1 MARLLLGLWVDV
13 DAWLGSA
20 SGVVMS
26 EVVVFMGAEES
37 RDPSR
42 LMNAVDAFA
51 RWASESGLSGEQ
63 SDAPQIMVK
72 SEFSGGEMRRKLVF
86 QDRDHA
92 ARFLIFWRSER
103 QRELPSG
110 AVTAQA

>member
-1 MARLLLGLWVDV
+1 MWLPDWV
-13 DAWLGSA
+13 AA

-42 LMNAVDAFA
+42 LMNAIDAFA

-63 SDAPQIMVK
+63 SDAPHIMVK

-103 QRELPSG
+103 QRALLSD
-110 AVTAQA
+110 AVSAQA

>member
-1 MARLLLGLWVDV
+1 
-13 DAWLGSA
+13 
-20 SGVVMS
+20 MS
-26 EVVVFMGAEES
+26 EVVVFIGAAES

-42 LMNAVDAFA
+42 LMNAIDAFA
-51 RWASESGLSGEQ
+51 VWTSEAGLSGEQ
-63 SDAPQIMVK
+63 SDAPHIMVK

-103 QRELPSG
+103 QRALPSD
-110 AVTAQA
+110 AVSAQG